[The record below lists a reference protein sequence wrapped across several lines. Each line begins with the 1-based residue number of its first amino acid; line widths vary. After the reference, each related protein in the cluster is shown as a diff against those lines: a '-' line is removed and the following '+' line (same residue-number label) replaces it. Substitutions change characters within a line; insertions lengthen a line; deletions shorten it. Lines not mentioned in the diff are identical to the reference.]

1 MYDDII
7 KQANSQLE
15 QFIAPSRKVSGL
27 YVDYFAKLTA
37 YNLEAAKAYSD
48 LSVEQLRSLSK
59 VSDVKS
65 LQSFVDSQTKTAKT
79 ISEKLSQ
86 DANTLAGLG
95 KDFSAE
101 LQKVAQENVTT
112 LSNKA
117 AKAA

>member
-37 YNLEAAKAYSD
+37 YHLEAAKTYSD

-59 VSDVKS
+59 VTDVKS

-79 ISEKLSQ
+79 VSEKLSQ
-86 DANTLAGLG
+86 DANTLAGLS
-95 KDFSAE
+95 KDFGAE
-101 LQKVAQENVTT
+101 LQKLAQENVTAFG
-112 LSNKA
+112 KA